1 MVNLQLCGE
10 VSEQVFNNWLKV
22 RISTE
27 WANIWLTGSG
37 PYSYDKGVM
46 WLFNQKQDAATGNS
60 KTQTDLSTQ
69 SFDLLRAIDAESII
83 VTSSDQVIYY
93 SDQIVT
99 FNLIKD
105 ERIQNKELS
114 NLVRAVRRSGQ
125 QQDATIELPRGPIGA
140 GTHDLLVR
148 VTSIGDAGL
157 IAILIFD
164 DSEMRRL
171 DSIRRDF
178 VANISH
184 ELKTP
189 IGALSILSEAV
200 LDASNDPEAIAK
212 FASRMQ
218 AEAKR
223 LSDLVQEIIN
233 LSRLQDDDP
242 LKNGK
247 PINLVEVITEAVDQS
262 RLNAEKRKI
271 TLVFEQLD
279 KAVVNGDRNQ
289 LTMAVNNLIENAINY
304 SPDAT
309 RVAITLKVSDQIAE
323 IAVSDQGIG
332 IPEKDLERIFERFY
346 RVDPARSRL
355 TGGTG
360 LGLSIVK
367 HIATNHGGDVS
378 LWSVEGA
385 GSTFTIRFP
394 LADTFLTSEK
404 PSMEGK

>member
-46 WLFNQKQDAATGNS
+46 WLFNQKQDAATSNS

-93 SDQIVT
+93 SDQIAT

-247 PINLVEVITEAVDQS
+247 PVNLVEVITEAVDQS

-279 KAVVNGDRNQ
+279 EAVVNGDRNQ

>member
-1 MVNLQLCGE
+1 
-10 VSEQVFNNWLKV
+10 
-22 RISTE
+22 
-27 WANIWLTGSG
+27 
-37 PYSYDKGVM
+37 M
-46 WLFNQKQDAATGNS
+46 WRFKEKQTASPTTKKPSA
-60 KTQTDLSTQ
+60 DLSTQ
-69 SFDLLRAIDAESII
+69 SFDLLHAIDAESL
-83 VTSSDQVIYY
+83 VVAPGEAVIYY
-93 SDQIVT
+93 SDGINT
-99 FNLIKD
+99 FNIIRD
-105 ERIQNKELS
+105 ERIQNKELT
-114 NLVRAVRRSGQ
+114 NLIRAVRRSNQ
-125 QQDATIELPRGPIGA
+125 QLDATMELPRGPIGA

-148 VTSIGDAGL
+148 VTPLGDEGL
-157 IAILIFD
+157 IAVLIFD

-200 LDASNDPEAIAK
+200 LEASNDPEAIVK
-212 FASRMQ
+212 FANRMQ
-218 AEAKR
+218 SEAKR

-247 PINLVEVITEAVDQS
+247 SVEISEVISEAIEQS
-262 RLNAEKRKI
+262 RLNAESRKI
-271 TLVFEQLD
+271 TIAFED
-279 KAVVNGDRNQ
+279 NTEAYVNGDRNQ
-289 LTMAVNNLIENAINY
+289 ILMAVHNLIENAINY
-304 SPDAT
+304 SPDST
-309 RVAITLKVSDQIAE
+309 RIAVTLKTKNDLAE
-323 IAVSDQGIG
+323 ISVSDQGIG

-378 LWSVEGA
+378 VWSVEGA

-394 LADTFLTSEK
+394 LVNINNLE
-404 PSMEGK
+404 PSK